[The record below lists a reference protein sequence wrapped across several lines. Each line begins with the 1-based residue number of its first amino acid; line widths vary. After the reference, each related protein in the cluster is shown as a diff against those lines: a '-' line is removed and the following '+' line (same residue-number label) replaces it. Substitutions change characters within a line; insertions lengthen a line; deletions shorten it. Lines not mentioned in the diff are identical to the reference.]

1 MRSGRQ
7 HPGRAFIERYGLM
20 QVEEHVLRYADFLRE
35 EAGLDDTPPI
45 DLARIRNHFGL
56 PSPIRA
62 ALTEQQGVLIDDEAG
77 LILIKE
83 DDPDTRQRFTYAH
96 ELMELLFAACMQYP
110 EWSRPRPLFSGSRKE
125 QLCNQGAAALLMP
138 QPSFSTRVATEQF
151 SLAAGSR
158 LAQLYETSFL
168 ATLRHMVHHT
178 SEPYALVLWRYALK
192 PTQERK
198 IPTEQMRMFDF
209 GEDMMPDKAL
219 RVQWTVSNPAS
230 SAYYIPRHKSISEQS
245 CIFRAYQSDTIEQA
259 TEQLELG
266 GYSAHC
272 EIEAKRV
279 VIGDEPWVATLLR
292 FLPSENDREPMQRQ
306 IEGFH

>member
-1 MRSGRQ
+1 MRSDRQ
-7 HPGRAFIERYGLM
+7 HPGRVFINRYGLM
-20 QVEEHVLRYADFLRE
+20 QVDEHVLRYADFLRE

-96 ELMELLFAACMQYP
+96 ELIELLFAACMQYP
-110 EWSRPRPLFSGSRKE
+110 EWSRPRPLFSDARKE

-138 QPSFSTRVATEQF
+138 QPSFSTRVATEQI
-151 SLAAGSR
+151 SLAVGSR
-158 LAQLYETSFL
+158 LAQLYKTSFL
-168 ATLRHMVHHT
+168 ATLRHMVCHA
-178 SEPYALVLWRYALK
+178 SEPYALVLWQYALK

-198 IPTEQMRMFDF
+198 IPTEQMWLFDL
-209 GEDMMPDKAL
+209 GEDLMFDKAL
-219 RVQWTVSNPAS
+219 RVQWVISNHTSYAH
-230 SAYYIPRHKSISEQS
+230 YIPKHKSIPEQS
-245 CIFRAYQSDTIEQA
+245 CIFRAYRSGKIERSIEQ
-259 TEQLELG
+259 LRLG
-266 GYSAHC
+266 GHSVYC

-279 VIGDEPWVATLLR
+279 VIGEELSVVTLLR
-292 FLPSENDREPMQRQ
+292 FLPNNDQELIQKQ
-306 IEGFH
+306 IEGFY

>member
-7 HPGRAFIERYGLM
+7 HPGRAFVERHGLV
-20 QVEEHVLRYADFLRE
+20 QAEEHILRYADFLRE

-45 DLARIRNHFGL
+45 DLDRIRHHFGL
-56 PSPIRA
+56 PSPIPAPLR
-62 ALTEQQGVLIDDEAG
+62 EQQGILVDDEAG

-83 DDPDTRQRFTYAH
+83 DDPDARQRFTYAH

-110 EWSRPRPLFSGSRKE
+110 AWSRSRPLFSGSRKE

-138 QPSFSTRVATEQF
+138 QPAFGARVTAEQVCF
-151 SLAAGSR
+151 AAASR

-168 ATLRHMVHHT
+168 ATLRHMVRHT

-198 IPTEQMRMFDF
+198 VSAEQMRMFDLS
-209 GEDMMPDKAL
+209 EDLTPDKEL
-219 RVQWTVSNPAS
+219 RVQWAVSNRAS
-230 SAYYIPRHKSISEQS
+230 AHYIPRHKSVAEQS
-245 CIFRAYQSDTIEQA
+245 CIFRAYQSGAVEQA
-259 TEQLELG
+259 TERIDLG
-266 GYSAHC
+266 GYFVHC

-279 VIGDEPWVATLLR
+279 VIIEEPWVVTLLR
-292 FLPSENDREPMQRQ
+292 FLPIDTQKLVQGQMGDFYR
-306 IEGFH
+306 